1 MVVVVLL
8 LWCSNVTICWT
19 SSRSIK
25 RKWRR
30 GLCKSHMFKVT
41 WVVLMLR
48 RLLRLVMVVVRIEVL
63 LVFFIVVKSVTAAQL
78 LL

>member
-1 MVVVVLL
+1 
-8 LWCSNVTICWT
+8 
-19 SSRSIK
+19 
-25 RKWRR
+25 
-30 GLCKSHMFKVT
+30 MFKVT